1 MVAAVIGRV
10 CIHSLAV
17 EGNKLGK
24 ITVFV
29 HILLC
34 YGEGVSVHYHLGKFL
49 KGVFIL
55 ILILHLVSGSIV
67 DCHNI
72 LEFVP
77 VAAVVV
83 TELSGVSEL
92 KNAFLDISEVVV
104 FADSCFIV
112 LTYEISIRQQPLGY
126 FIFSV
131 RQLIRYGDFA
141 VFRKLKGVVRTL

>member
-17 EGNKLGK
+17 KGNELGEV
-24 ITVFV
+24 TVFV

-34 YGEGVSVHYHLGKFL
+34 NGEGVSVHYHLGKFI

-92 KNAFLDISEVVV
+92 KYAFLDISEVVV

-112 LTYEISIRQQPLGY
+112 LAYEISIRQQPLGY

-131 RQLIRYGDFA
+131 RQLIRDGDFA